1 MEAAKA
7 AHQWCTQFQAAV
19 DKGDESAVAELFTD
33 DGWWRD
39 MLTLNFDFNSYK
51 SEWSALSIAYECQ
64 NTEDSPVYPRLFLG
78 DGIVDGLKKHG
89 MPPIKNLKVVRPND
103 ASIVPVN
110 DNLTWA
116 Q

>member
-1 MEAAKA
+1 M
-7 AHQWCTQFQAAV
+7 
-19 DKGDESAVAELFTD
+19 S
-33 DGWWRD
+33 R
-39 MLTLNFDFNSYK
+39 
-51 SEWSALSIAYECQ
+51 WSLLE
-64 NTEDSPVYPRLFLG
+64 